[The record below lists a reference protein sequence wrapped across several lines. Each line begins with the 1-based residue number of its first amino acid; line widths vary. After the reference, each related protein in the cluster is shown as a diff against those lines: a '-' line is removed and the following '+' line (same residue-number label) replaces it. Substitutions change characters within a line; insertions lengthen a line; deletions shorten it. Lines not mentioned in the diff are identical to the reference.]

1 MHFDRQISIHLMFL
15 FICFTCSNAFP
26 KFIIS
31 IHLMFL
37 FIFEDMKHRLKESNF
52 NTSNVF
58 IYRNPLLKNVLPF
71 YFNTSN
77 VFIYPTLLSHFYFLS
92 YPINPYFSTFFKYF
106 PNLRPEISI
115 FSHMSS

>member
-1 MHFDRQISIHLMFL
+1 MFL
-15 FICFTCSNAFP
+15 FILSDKFKGMKAFA
-26 KFIIS
+26 
-31 IHLMFL
+31 
-37 FIFEDMKHRLKESNF
+37 D
-52 NTSNVF
+52 
-58 IYRNPLLKNVLPF
+58 
-71 YFNTSN
+71 FNTSN

>member
-1 MHFDRQISIHLMFL
+1 MPQQAEEPLD
-15 FICFTCSNAFP
+15 
-26 KFIIS
+26 IIS

-37 FIFEDMKHRLKESNF
+37 FIHIAGNSGSTTDNF

-58 IYRNPLLKNVLPF
+58 IYHAGDLKLDSEDY